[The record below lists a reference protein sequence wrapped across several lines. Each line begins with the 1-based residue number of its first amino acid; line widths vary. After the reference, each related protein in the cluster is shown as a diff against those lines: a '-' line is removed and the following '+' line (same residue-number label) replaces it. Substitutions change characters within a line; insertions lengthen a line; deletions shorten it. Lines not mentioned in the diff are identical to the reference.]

1 MYTDPSDEQIRAAI
15 EITQNA
21 VTELFYQLNARSNA
35 MLPDHQVERPW
46 PIDPALLQPQLNSH
60 NAAEP
65 AAYDAEMQRGA
76 DYTSGGHEYNELN
89 GPVNPGTEGSSSLV
103 SAQAD
108 KQGMPPRE
116 KAKSGWGG
124 PFAASDLTDK
134 HLQVSH
140 LG

>member
-1 MYTDPSDEQIRAAI
+1 MYTDPSDEDIRTAI

-21 VTELFYQLNARSNA
+21 AAELFNQLNARMNA
-35 MLPDHQVERPW
+35 ILPAHQVEKPW
-46 PIDPALLQPQLNSH
+46 PIDPALLDNP

-65 AAYDAEMQRGA
+65 AGHDAEMQRGA
-76 DYTSGGHEYNELN
+76 DDASGGYEQNELN
-89 GPVNPGTEGSSSLV
+89 GPVDLGTKEPTSLV

-108 KQGMPPRE
+108 KKGTPPSE
-116 KAKSGWGG
+116 KARSGWGG
-124 PFAASDLTDK
+124 PFRVSDLTDK